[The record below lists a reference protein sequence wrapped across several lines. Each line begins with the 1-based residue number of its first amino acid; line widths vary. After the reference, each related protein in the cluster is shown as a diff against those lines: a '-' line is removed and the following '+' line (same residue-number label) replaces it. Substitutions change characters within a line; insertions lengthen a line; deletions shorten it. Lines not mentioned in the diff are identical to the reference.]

1 MEAQGHEVPFYPKF
15 HCELNPVEPYWC
27 QVKYYTGEHCDC
39 TLEGL
44 RKTVP
49 LALAAVERESTIIWG
64 VFNRSVRIIEAYR
77 DGPKYCCEEF
87 KNRVYRAHRMIG
99 DSAKW

>member
-15 HCELNPVEPYWC
+15 HCELNPVESYWC
-27 QVKYYTGEHCDC
+27 QAKWCVREHCDY

-49 LALAAVERESTIIWG
+49 LALAAVEGKSTIIWG
-64 VFNRSVRIIEAYR
+64 VLNRSVRIIEAY
-77 DGPKYCCEEF
+77 
-87 KNRVYRAHRMIG
+87 
-99 DSAKW
+99 